1 MKRFLN
7 MLCVLC
13 ALAAIIC
20 LSATTVL
27 AAETD
32 TKITELNV
40 LVDDL
45 VPGQPLPTPTVP
57 EGAPYTITSWTWY
70 RRMPRTSI
78 SAEGGREKAVTC
90 ADGQR
95 YELTVKTEPID
106 GYTVSN
112 TYTNGLINGSITPNG
127 TNQVIYTGTYT
138 ISHTWSLRT
147 VLDRVE
153 LSYELP
159 PVGASTAVFA
169 FEYDTTKMRI
179 GNLNL
184 TEGSH
189 DGVFI
194 DHFVNTGEAEVFI
207 GDGYEFSDDVVFV
220 VNGEEMEKVRN
231 HWDGC
236 SFRFSLDYDQNVTKL
251 EFPAWPETVQP
262 GPGGV
267 QELTVPE
274 GAGYRLAKGWMDMR
288 TGQTVE
294 TLVAGNVYTLAY
306 VAMPENGF
314 HFTEETVFTLG
325 GEACEPMGDEQY
337 MVIYK
342 PYDLGATK
350 IDRVEITTP
359 KLTKG
364 YAPGNVTVAADA
376 PYEVMETLWA
386 ESVTGKFDDA
396 EMVEGPSY
404 NTSIYAIPVLSAKDG
419 YAFADDVKLFING
432 QEVAVEYCDSMVNV
446 IELAGYAGTL
456 TPPATDGWH
465 KEDNTWAYYRG
476 GEKMKK
482 AWIRDSVGWVYLD
495 ENGLMVQNGFAK
507 DSHGTC
513 YMGANGYMV
522 KNRWVKHEGGW
533 YYLDANG
540 YLATNRW
547 IRDSRDWCYVGAD
560 GKMYANAWVRDSV
573 GWCYIGEDGYMVR
586 NAWAADSQG
595 ICRLGADGY
604 IVKNSWIDD
613 GTGWAY
619 VDDRGYAVQS
629 GWRADSKGWRFID
642 GYYVVTNVW
651 AKDTQGIC
659 RLGADG
665 YMLKNQWVNDGT
677 GWAYVDQNGYAVFD
691 QFVKDSQGTCY
702 IGSGGYMVKGQH
714 IYKDG
719 YHYYIGSDGYLQW
732 QKPY

>member
-432 QEVAVEYCDSMVNV
+432 QEVTVEYCDSMVNV

-456 TPPATDGWH
+456 TPPSTDGWH

-659 RLGADG
+659 RLGPDG
-665 YMLKNQWVNDGT
+665 YMLKNRWVNDGT